1 VRFFLAIACA
11 VPVLLSANQTTA
23 PGAQSTDKYATVGG
37 HRIHYVEAGSGP
49 VVVLL
54 HGLGADIRV
63 WRQTMPALAPD
74 FRVIAID
81 HLGHGQSDKPEIEYR
96 VGTLVESLTG
106 FLDEMKIPKA
116 TVIGNSLGGWV
127 AAMFATRQADR
138 VEKLVLVDAAGYGQE
153 PGEIVRDYLRQRDP
167 TALAM
172 AERMMAGMT
181 PEQQRAMQAMVATYL
196 SQRMSRGGSG
206 FAFASL
212 AQSIYRGE
220 DALGAEVKSLRVP
233 TLVIWGRNDT
243 IIPLRVGEALAK
255 DIPGAQSVVLDRCGH
270 RPQTECAAAFNVEV
284 KKFLTPTDSRGY

>member
-1 VRFFLAIACA
+1 MRFFLTIACA
-11 VPVLLSANQTTA
+11 VPVLLFANQTAAPTA
-23 PGAQSTDKYATVGG
+23 QTDGKHATVVG
-37 HRIHYVEAGSGP
+37 HRIYYVEAGSGP
-49 VVVLL
+49 PVVLL
-54 HGLGADIRV
+54 HGLGADVRV
-63 WRQTMPALAPD
+63 WRQTIPALAPD

-81 HLGHGQSDKPEIEYR
+81 QLGHGQSDKPEIEYR

-116 TVIGNSLGGWV
+116 TIVGNSLGGWV
-127 AAMFATRQADR
+127 AARFATTHGDR

-181 PEQQRAMQAMVATYL
+181 SEQQRAMQAIVASYL
-196 SQRMSRGGSG
+196 AQRMSRGGSG

-220 DALGAEVKSLRVP
+220 DALGPEVKALKVP

-243 IIPLRVGEALAK
+243 TIPLRVGEALAK

-270 RPQTECAAAFNVEV
+270 RPQTECAAAFNLEL
-284 KKFLTPTDSRGY
+284 KRFLKPTDARAY